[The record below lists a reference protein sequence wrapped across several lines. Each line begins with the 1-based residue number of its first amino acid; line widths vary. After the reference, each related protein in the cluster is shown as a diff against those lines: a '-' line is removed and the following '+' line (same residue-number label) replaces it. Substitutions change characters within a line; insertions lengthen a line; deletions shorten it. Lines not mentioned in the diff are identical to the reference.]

1 MNEVYIVMT
10 EMNGYKN
17 IEPHPAAYAAKEDAE
32 FVKTAHEQEGRYDQ
46 VYVLGLPILGDGYPI
61 LQTT

>member
-10 EMNGYKN
+10 ELNGYKN

-32 FVKTAHEQEGRYDQ
+32 FVKAAHEQEGRYDQ
-46 VYVLGLPILGDGYPI
+46 VYVLELPILGDGYPI